1 MSKPKPF
8 VTVIPPKS
16 YTASAAKIKAI
27 LEMGWIEIPPDKEFN
42 GNAAPGDYLEHLLG
56 GSKNNRDS
64 PDLADW
70 EVKFH
75 GGNALLTLF
84 HKEPQPRGIMKFIVH
99 EHGWLDDEK
108 RISFRHTLSGKSNR
122 GFYVVNE
129 PDRISVRHKTKDNP
143 VPYWTH
149 DTLLNCLG
157 AKLRRLIVV
166 QGEIQAYVSTD
177 GMRKKVIYR
186 TATAYWEFKQTGFF
200 QALVDGK
207 VSIDFDARTKSET
220 SSTLRN
226 HGTKF
231 RIKLDD
237 IPSIYQHSKKI
248 T

>member
-1 MSKPKPF
+1 MSKSRPF
-8 VTVIPPKS
+8 ATVLPPKS
-16 YTASAAKIKAI
+16 FTASAAKIKEI
-27 LEMGWIEIPPDKEFN
+27 IDLGWIVIPPEKTFN

-56 GSKNNRDS
+56 GEKNNRDS

-99 EHGWLDDEK
+99 EHGWKDESD
-108 RISFRHTLSGKSNR
+108 RISFRHTIGGKSNR

-129 PDRISVRHKTKDNP
+129 PDRISVRHNTKDNP

-166 QGEIQAYVSTD
+166 EGELETHPVK
-177 GMRKKVIYR
+177 RVIYR
-186 TATAYWEFKQTGFF
+186 SAVAYWEFKQTGFF
-200 QALVDGK
+200 QSLVDGK
-207 VSIDFDARTKSET
+207 VFIDFDARTKSST

-231 RIKLDD
+231 RIKIED
-237 IPSIYQHSKKI
+237 IPSIYEYSRKI